1 MILVTGGAGYIG
13 SHICAELARVGRD
26 FVILDNLSNSSTDA
40 VDRLQQ
46 LVGRTVP
53 FHAGDV
59 RDTALLDRIFTEHE
73 VSSVIHLA
81 GLKSVAESVANP
93 IDYFDNNVAGTVRL
107 LESMRRADCKTLV
120 FSSSATVYGAAATM
134 PVTEDAPCMAVSP
147 YGRTKLMVEEMLS
160 DLHASD
166 PAWRIARLRYFN
178 PAGAHESGLIGES
191 PRGTPNNLMP
201 YLAQVASGERSAV
214 TVFGGDYPT
223 PDGTGVR
230 DYIHV
235 VDLAEGHVAALDFL
249 ADNPQDVVLNLGT
262 GSGTS
267 VLEMIAAFA
276 KASARSVP
284 FEIAARRPGDVATCY
299 ADVDRARR
307 VLGWTA
313 TRNLDQMCG
322 DAWRWQLVRKG

>member
-26 FVILDNLSNSSTDA
+26 FVILDNLSNSSMDA

-46 LVGRTVP
+46 LVGRAVP

-59 RDTALLDRIFTEHE
+59 RDTALLDRIFTEHA

-107 LESMRRADCKTLV
+107 LAAMRRADCKTLV

-201 YLAQVASGERSAV
+201 YLAQVASGERSAL

-284 FEIAARRPGDVATCY
+284 FEIAARRPGDVATCF
-299 ADVDRARR
+299 ADVGRARR
-307 VLGWTA
+307 ILGWTA
-313 TRNLDQMCG
+313 TRDLDQMCR